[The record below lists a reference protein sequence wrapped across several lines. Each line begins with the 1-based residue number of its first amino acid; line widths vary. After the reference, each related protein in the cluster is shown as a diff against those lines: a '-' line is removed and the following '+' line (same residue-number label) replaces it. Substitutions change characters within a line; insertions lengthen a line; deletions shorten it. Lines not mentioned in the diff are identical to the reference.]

1 MIEVGSRKMVSIV
14 AITSWEEVLTRRELE
29 KGLHWV
35 CPPLPTKKNMAVEP
49 DFLLLKH
56 GCWARLFTRPKKDV
70 AVEPDIF
77 VLFIL
82 QTWLLGQALHKT
94 QTTFG
99 C

>member
-1 MIEVGSRKMVSIV
+1 MGRGVDQKGVGERL
-14 AITSWEEVLTRRELE
+14 AL
-29 KGLHWV
+29 GL
-35 CPPLPTKKNMAVEP
+35 PPSSHKKNMVVEP

-56 GCWARLFTRPKKDV
+56 GCWARLFTRLKKDV

-77 VLFIL
+77 VFFIL